1 MFKTWEVLVVICYPL
16 LRDRLIAECFQLIC
30 KHRVKLGGQNL
41 HWHGNCFYFA
51 FLQERRMGSG
61 DAVD

>member
-1 MFKTWEVLVVICYPL
+1 L